1 MGIIL
6 LPFILITIV
15 IGIIATIKTITL
27 LKKKSISFKEIA
39 LGVFISLSFFG
50 LLLLAYLSEGE
61 AWIFSPV
68 FRISIFMVLI
78 PFIIHLL
85 TQKSEE
91 KSIRYFSTG
100 LLISITITNLI
111 CIVLTYFSI
120 DLFDI
125 INIRRIV

>member
-1 MGIIL
+1 MGILL
-6 LPFILITIV
+6 LPFILIAVV
-15 IGIIATIKTITL
+15 IGVIATIKIIIL
-27 LKKKSISFKEIA
+27 LKKKTISFKEIA
-39 LGVFISLSFFG
+39 FGLFISLCFFG

-68 FRISIFMVLI
+68 FRIPVFMILI

-85 TQKSEE
+85 TKKSEE
-91 KSIRYFSTG
+91 KSIKYFSTG
-100 LLISITITNLI
+100 LLISIAFTNLI

-125 INIRRIV
+125 INIRKIV